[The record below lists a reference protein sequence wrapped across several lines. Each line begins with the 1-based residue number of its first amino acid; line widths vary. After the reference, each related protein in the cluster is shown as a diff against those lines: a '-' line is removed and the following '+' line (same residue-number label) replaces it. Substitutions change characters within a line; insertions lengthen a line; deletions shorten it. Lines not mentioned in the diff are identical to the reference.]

1 MSYPQ
6 GYLYQP
12 PGSLAL
18 YSCPAYGASALAA
31 PRSEELARSSSGSAF
46 SPYPGSA
53 AFTAQAAAT
62 GFGSPLQYSTDPAA
76 GFPSYMSSPYDA
88 HTTGMS
94 GAISYHPYGSPAYPY
109 QLNDPA
115 YRKNATRD
123 ATATL
128 KAWLQE
134 HRKNPYPTKGEKI
147 MLAIIT
153 KMTLTQVSTW
163 FANARRRLKKE
174 NKMTW
179 APRNKSEDEASDLEG
194 DGGGGGLRAKEASD
208 KGRESNEASAED
220 EGISL
225 QVDSLTDHS
234 CSAESDG
241 EKAPGRAG
249 DRLCESGS
257 ECKDKYEE
265 IEEDEEEDD
274 VEEDDDEEEE
284 EEEEAGRGLPAK
296 PVTSSPLTGVE
307 APLLGHPPGEDAS
320 RNASKALLDGR
331 LPASAASQTTPA
343 SKPKLWS
350 LAEIATSDLK
360 HPPPPPPG
368 LGPSCPP
375 ASAPHS
381 AAYPAS
387 SLLGRHIYYTSPFY
401 SNYTNYG
408 NFNALQGQSLL
419 RYNSAAVASG
429 EGLGQA
435 GLSGGGSAAHKQ
447 GAENSLKHL
456 ASHLEQHYKPS
467 GSDAKKDPSEVCTV
481 GGGELQKSVAQLSVI
496 FTRDFL
502 LILDDAECRLHLD
515 LADPH
520 PPPAGPGDPGSGW
533 PELGSAVAFGRK
545 KPLARPRRAPE
556 EQGSPPRAPPFSEA
570 RTRSGWLQGGGRPSS
585 SAPAKRDVALGLP
598 AAPPSELRAARK
610 AAPLASPVGEPE
622 GPHNFLLLAPA
633 LRWGTAEQLRDG
645 WGAEATSVIGC
656 RLGASVGFTGLRT
669 ETRRLEEHPGFAR
682 YLSSCHHHHCCNRRQ
697 PSWQA
702 MAAAAQALEPSRKQL
717 AVEQAERA
725 EAGGSG

>member
-62 GFGSPLQYSTDPAA
+62 GFSSPLQYSTDPAT
-76 GFPSYMSSPYDA
+76 GFPSYMGSPYDA
-88 HTTGMS
+88 HATGMS

-179 APRNKSEDEASDLEG
+179 APRNKSEDEDEDL
-194 DGGGGGLRAKEASD
+194 DAGGGIRSKEEAPSD
-208 KGRESNEASAED
+208 KGRDSNETSAED

-241 EKAPGRAG
+241 EKAPCGAG
-249 DRLCESGS
+249 DPLCESGS

-265 IEEDEEEDD
+265 IDEDEDD
-274 VEEDDDEEEE
+274 VEEEEEDDDDEEDDDEG
-284 EEEEAGRGLPAK
+284 ADRGLPAK

-307 APLLGHPPGEDAS
+307 APLLGHPHGEDPA
-320 RNASKALLDGR
+320 RNANKAALDAR
-331 LPASAASQTTPA
+331 MAPTAASQTTPA

-360 HPPPPPPG
+360 HPQHPQHHHPHHPHNLGQSCQPSVPP
-368 LGPSCPP
+368 S
-375 ASAPHS
+375 STPHN
-381 AAYPAS
+381 AAYSPS

-408 NFNALQGQSLL
+408 NFNALQGQGIL
-419 RYNSAAVASG
+419 RYNSATVASS
-429 EGLGQA
+429 EGLSQTV
-435 GLSGGGSAAHKQ
+435 LSSGGGGGGSSVHKQ
-447 GAENSLKHL
+447 GSENSLKSI

-467 GSDAKKDPSEVCTV
+467 NPDSKKDPTEVCTV
-481 GGGELQKSVAQLSVI
+481 GVQ
-496 FTRDFL
+496 
-502 LILDDAECRLHLD
+502 
-515 LADPH
+515 P
-520 PPPAGPGDPGSGW
+520 
-533 PELGSAVAFGRK
+533 
-545 KPLARPRRAPE
+545 
-556 EQGSPPRAPPFSEA
+556 
-570 RTRSGWLQGGGRPSS
+570 
-585 SAPAKRDVALGLP
+585 
-598 AAPPSELRAARK
+598 
-610 AAPLASPVGEPE
+610 
-622 GPHNFLLLAPA
+622 
-633 LRWGTAEQLRDG
+633 
-645 WGAEATSVIGC
+645 
-656 RLGASVGFTGLRT
+656 
-669 ETRRLEEHPGFAR
+669 
-682 YLSSCHHHHCCNRRQ
+682 YL
-697 PSWQA
+697 
-702 MAAAAQALEPSRKQL
+702 
-717 AVEQAERA
+717 
-725 EAGGSG
+725 

>member
-62 GFGSPLQYSTDPAA
+62 GFSSPLQYSTDPAT
-76 GFPSYMSSPYDA
+76 GFPSYMGSPYDA

-179 APRNKSEDEASDLEG
+179 APRNKSEDEDEDLEG
-194 DGGGGGLRAKEASD
+194 DGGSIRGKEETSSD
-208 KGRESNEASAED
+208 KVRDSNETSAED

-241 EKAPGRAG
+241 EKAPCGAG
-249 DRLCESGS
+249 DPLCESGS

-265 IEEDEEEDD
+265 IEEEEEDD
-274 VEEDDDEEEE
+274 VEEEDDDDDDDDG
-284 EEEEAGRGLPAK
+284 ADRVLPAK

-307 APLLGHPPGEDAS
+307 APLLGHPHGEDSS
-320 RNASKALLDGR
+320 RNANKAALDAR
-331 LPASAASQTTPA
+331 MAPPAASQTTQA

-360 HPPPPPPG
+360 HPHHHHHHHHHHHNLGQGCQPSVPP
-368 LGPSCPP
+368 S
-375 ASAPHS
+375 STPHN
-381 AAYPAS
+381 AAYSPS

-408 NFNALQGQSLL
+408 NFNALQGQGIL
-419 RYNSAAVASG
+419 RYNSATVASS
-429 EGLGQA
+429 EGLSQTV
-435 GLSGGGSAAHKQ
+435 LSSGGGSSVHKQ
-447 GAENSLKHL
+447 DSESSLKAI
-456 ASHLEQHYKPS
+456 ASHLEQHYKS
-467 GSDAKKDPSEVCTV
+467 SNSDSKKDPTEVCTV
-481 GGGELQKSVAQLSVI
+481 GVQ
-496 FTRDFL
+496 
-502 LILDDAECRLHLD
+502 
-515 LADPH
+515 P
-520 PPPAGPGDPGSGW
+520 
-533 PELGSAVAFGRK
+533 
-545 KPLARPRRAPE
+545 
-556 EQGSPPRAPPFSEA
+556 
-570 RTRSGWLQGGGRPSS
+570 
-585 SAPAKRDVALGLP
+585 
-598 AAPPSELRAARK
+598 
-610 AAPLASPVGEPE
+610 
-622 GPHNFLLLAPA
+622 
-633 LRWGTAEQLRDG
+633 
-645 WGAEATSVIGC
+645 
-656 RLGASVGFTGLRT
+656 
-669 ETRRLEEHPGFAR
+669 
-682 YLSSCHHHHCCNRRQ
+682 YL
-697 PSWQA
+697 
-702 MAAAAQALEPSRKQL
+702 
-717 AVEQAERA
+717 
-725 EAGGSG
+725 

>member
-62 GFGSPLQYSTDPAA
+62 GFTSPLQYSTDPAT
-76 GFPSYMSSPYDA
+76 GFPSYMGSPYDA
-88 HTTGMS
+88 HTTGMT

-179 APRNKSEDEASDLEG
+179 APRNKSEDEDDDEG
-194 DGGGGGLRAKEASD
+194 DGARSKEESPE
-208 KGRESNEASAED
+208 KMPESNETSAED
-220 EGISL
+220 EGGRGVAAVAAGWPHPAPSRPLGSGAAGRGRRRGAQAAFNKSDPKTCPTRRLRLL
-225 QVDSLTDHS
+225 QAL
-234 CSAESDG
+234 CA
-241 EKAPGRAG
+241 AQCRWPGRAG
-249 DRLCESGS
+249 AGGAAGSGG
-257 ECKDKYEE
+257 
-265 IEEDEEEDD
+265 
-274 VEEDDDEEEE
+274 
-284 EEEEAGRGLPAK
+284 APA
-296 PVTSSPLTGVE
+296 TSSPLAAVE
-307 APLLGHPPGEDAS
+307 APLLGHPHADAARS
-320 RNASKALLDGR
+320 ASKAALGGR
-331 LPASAASQTTPA
+331 ASPGPPTPA

-360 HPPPPPPG
+360 SQT
-368 LGPSCPP
+368 LGQGCQPTQLSSATP

-381 AAYPAS
+381 AAYSPS

-408 NFNALQGQSLL
+408 NFNALQSQGIL
-419 RYNSAAVASG
+419 RYNSAAVASN
-429 EGLGQA
+429 EGLSQTVLNA
-435 GLSGGGSAAHKQ
+435 SSVHKQ
-447 GAENSLKHL
+447 SSDSLKTITNQ
-456 ASHLEQHYKPS
+456 LEQHYRPS
-467 GSDAKKDPSEVCTV
+467 SYDSKKDPTEVCTV
-481 GGGELQKSVAQLSVI
+481 GVQ
-496 FTRDFL
+496 
-502 LILDDAECRLHLD
+502 
-515 LADPH
+515 P
-520 PPPAGPGDPGSGW
+520 
-533 PELGSAVAFGRK
+533 
-545 KPLARPRRAPE
+545 
-556 EQGSPPRAPPFSEA
+556 
-570 RTRSGWLQGGGRPSS
+570 
-585 SAPAKRDVALGLP
+585 
-598 AAPPSELRAARK
+598 
-610 AAPLASPVGEPE
+610 
-622 GPHNFLLLAPA
+622 
-633 LRWGTAEQLRDG
+633 
-645 WGAEATSVIGC
+645 
-656 RLGASVGFTGLRT
+656 
-669 ETRRLEEHPGFAR
+669 
-682 YLSSCHHHHCCNRRQ
+682 YL
-697 PSWQA
+697 
-702 MAAAAQALEPSRKQL
+702 
-717 AVEQAERA
+717 
-725 EAGGSG
+725 

>member
-62 GFGSPLQYSTDPAA
+62 GFSSPLQYSTDPTT
-76 GFPSYMSSPYDA
+76 GFPSYMGSPYDA

-179 APRNKSEDEASDLEG
+179 APRNKSEDEDEDLDADG
-194 DGGGGGLRAKEASD
+194 SGGGGGVRSKEETASD
-208 KGRESNEASAED
+208 KVRDTNETSAED

-241 EKAPGRAG
+241 EKGPCRAR
-249 DRLCESGS
+249 DTLCESGS
-257 ECKDKYEE
+257 DCKDKYEE
-265 IEEDEEEDD
+265 IEDD
-274 VEEDDDEEEE
+274 DDDDEEDDDEE
-284 EEEEAGRGLPAK
+284 ADRGLPIK

-307 APLLGHPPGEDAS
+307 APLLGHPHSEDSA
-320 RNASKALLDGR
+320 RNANKAALDAR
-331 LPASAASQTTPA
+331 ISSAASQQQQQQTTQA

-360 HPPPPPPG
+360 HPPPHPHHHPHPHS
-368 LGPSCPP
+368 LGQSCPP
-375 ASAPHS
+375 SAQPSSAPHN
-381 AAYPAS
+381 AAYSPS

-408 NFNALQGQSLL
+408 NFNALQGQGIL
-419 RYNSAAVASG
+419 RYNSAAMASG
-429 EGLGQA
+429 EG
-435 GLSGGGSAAHKQ
+435 GLSQTVISSNGGGGGSSAPKQ
-447 GAENSLKHL
+447 GAENSLKT
-456 ASHLEQHYKPS
+456 AAGHLEPHYKPS
-467 GSDAKKDPSEVCTV
+467 VSDTKKDPTEVCTV
-481 GGGELQKSVAQLSVI
+481 GVQ
-496 FTRDFL
+496 
-502 LILDDAECRLHLD
+502 
-515 LADPH
+515 P
-520 PPPAGPGDPGSGW
+520 
-533 PELGSAVAFGRK
+533 
-545 KPLARPRRAPE
+545 
-556 EQGSPPRAPPFSEA
+556 
-570 RTRSGWLQGGGRPSS
+570 
-585 SAPAKRDVALGLP
+585 
-598 AAPPSELRAARK
+598 
-610 AAPLASPVGEPE
+610 
-622 GPHNFLLLAPA
+622 
-633 LRWGTAEQLRDG
+633 
-645 WGAEATSVIGC
+645 
-656 RLGASVGFTGLRT
+656 
-669 ETRRLEEHPGFAR
+669 
-682 YLSSCHHHHCCNRRQ
+682 YL
-697 PSWQA
+697 
-702 MAAAAQALEPSRKQL
+702 
-717 AVEQAERA
+717 
-725 EAGGSG
+725 